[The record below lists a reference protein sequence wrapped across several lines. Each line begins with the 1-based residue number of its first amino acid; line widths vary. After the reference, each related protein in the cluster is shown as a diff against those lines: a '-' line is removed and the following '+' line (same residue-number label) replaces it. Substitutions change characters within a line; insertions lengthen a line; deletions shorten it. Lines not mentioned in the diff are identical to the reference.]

1 MKQLEFNFNYVFSS
15 DLEKRLFWNWVK
27 SMFSDCNS
35 ERRRYQEKPYKSVRA
50 YYKRNKR
57 FLIYEWETK
66 IKSLS
71 MQNAEIS

>member
-1 MKQLEFNFNYVFSS
+1 MQQLEFNFNYVFSS
-15 DLEKRLFWNWVK
+15 DLEKRLFWSWVN

-50 YYKRNKR
+50 YYKKNKR

-66 IKSLS
+66 IRSLS
-71 MQNAEIS
+71 LQNAEIS

>member
-1 MKQLEFNFNYVFSS
+1 MKQLEFNFRYSFSS
-15 DLEKRLFWNWVK
+15 ELERKLFWNWVK

-35 ERRRYQEKPYKSVRA
+35 ERRRYQEKEYKSVRA
-50 YYKRNKR
+50 YYKKNKE

>member
-1 MKQLEFNFNYVFSS
+1 MKQLEFNFNYSFTS

-35 ERRRYQEKPYKSVRA
+35 ERRRYQEEEYKSVRE
-50 YYKRNKR
+50 YYKKNKR
-57 FLIYEWETK
+57 FLFYEWETK

-71 MQNAEIS
+71 LQNAEIS